1 MANVRW
7 SKTRRK
13 TEDYKTRLDMTLSL
27 VLEWLSSRSHLI
39 QLAVALSL
47 LLLLPSIFKVLWKQ
61 WRIFK
66 AFQKVPSDPRHQ
78 HLILGHAPK

>member
-1 MANVRW
+1 MIAV
-7 SKTRRK
+7 SQ
-13 TEDYKTRLDMTLSL
+13 LPPSLSL

-47 LLLLPSIFKVLWKQ
+47 LFLLPSIVKVLWKQ

-66 AFQKVPSDPRHQ
+66 AFQKVPSDPKDQ
-78 HLILGHAPK
+78 HIVFGHGPK

>member
-1 MANVRW
+1 
-7 SKTRRK
+7 
-13 TEDYKTRLDMTLSL
+13 MTAVSQLPPNLSL

-66 AFQKVPSDPRHQ
+66 AFQKVPSDSKDQ
-78 HLILGHAPK
+78 HILFRHAPK

>member
-1 MANVRW
+1 MAAV
-7 SKTRRK
+7 SQ
-13 TEDYKTRLDMTLSL
+13 LPPSLSL

-47 LLLLPSIFKVLWKQ
+47 LLLLPSIFKLLWQK

-66 AFQKVPSDPRHQ
+66 AFQKVPSDPKDEH
-78 HLILGHAPK
+78 IVFGHAPK

>member
-1 MANVRW
+1 MDAT
-7 SKTRRK
+7 SQ
-13 TEDYKTRLDMTLSL
+13 LPSSLSL

-47 LLLLPSIFKVLWKQ
+47 LLLLPSILKVLWKQ